1 MRAQRLRG
9 AAVAAFTTA
18 AVLAAPIVTANAAHA
33 GTDEG
38 GSQVSSAVFQWAM
51 NDESGSAGYAPGTC
65 NFFSAMVSGNSGGG
79 QWPNNVQSG
88 SDGEFLVGGPDQDVL
103 WRPKDGNVSILKPNA
118 DGQLVAQTWANKCL
132 TRTGARTNTRGAV
145 SESIINIEKGSGT
158 VDPTTNSASIKWVGS
173 WTVVYYSGMTYW
185 SATNPVLEVT
195 NGQGAIKARV
205 SGFGASMQD
214 PDAALKPL
222 QAREVTL
229 ATLKNVAVTKT
240 GITVTPEYKGVEVKN
255 PEGAS
260 PQTRTGENWG
270 SWPADFVAFQ
280 GETGQHSYWY
290 STGSSGDAR
299 KPALPVTIT
308 WPQID
313 DAPAPQ
319 PGPTQE
325 PTPAPTADPS
335 PAPTAEPT
343 PAPTADPSPAPTAE
357 PTPTPTG
364 KPTTG
369 PSAKPSIEVSP
380 YQDIDPTVK
389 TVVTVKGKDFTSGSI
404 QNGVYVVLMDEK
416 IWKPGEY
423 MNAKGDE
430 GAITSAWVTP
440 DQLEAGKGS
449 FTVKLTIPENTLDRT
464 HTYYIGTMAAHGLAL
479 SDRSLDHAEKI
490 TFKAIDY
497 DPNAVFPVD
506 SVTAA
511 AVADSGRTNMKVDWV
526 YTGATPSRG
535 WEISLACVRDCSD
548 PLFGTKSHHQHDN
561 SLRSDV
567 FGDVPDGVYV
577 ASVRN
582 AGEISGEFKASDW
595 VSSAEARVGAERD
608 PNPGAGK
615 GQWIQD
621 SFGWWYRHSDG
632 SYTTNGTEQIDG
644 VTYRFNEAGYMV
656 TGWTKVGGQWFY
668 YAPSGAQA
676 SGWTLVGG
684 SYYYLDPA
692 TGAMAT
698 GWQQV
703 DGAWYYLGTSGAMD
717 TGWQRIGG
725 AWYHLGASGAM
736 DTGWTAIGGS
746 WYYFAPSGQMATGWV
761 QDSGKW
767 YYLDPSTGAMA
778 TGWQQVDGAW
788 YYLFASGEMATGS
801 HWIDGVLRVFDN
813 SGAWVR

>member
-343 PAPTADPSPAPTAE
+343 P
-357 PTPTPTG
+357 TPTG

-595 VSSAEARVGAERD
+595 VSSAEVRVGAERD
-608 PNPGAGK
+608 PNPGEGK

-621 SFGWWYRHSDG
+621 SIGWWYRHSDG
-632 SYTTNGTEQIDG
+632 SYTTNGIEQIDG

-684 SYYYLDPA
+684 SYYYYMDPA

-703 DGAWYYLGTSGAMD
+703 G
-717 TGWQRIGG
+717 
-725 AWYHLGASGAM
+725 
-736 DTGWTAIGGS
+736 
-746 WYYFAPSGQMATGWV
+746 
-761 QDSGKW
+761 
-767 YYLDPSTGAMA
+767 
-778 TGWQQVDGAW
+778 GAW